1 MNNIPFLVSRFS
13 FLVSGYRARFL
24 TRNEKRETSKF
35 CLARL
40 LVTFLAAAAI
50 LPAAPPKLVLAIVID
65 QFRYDYLLR
74 IFFPDLAPRG
84 FTTLFVFFLFLGGI
98 QLLCLSII
106 GSYLAHIYD
115 EVKRRPPYI
124 VESILNPPK
133 ENRAE

>member
-1 MNNIPFLVSRFS
+1 MRSWAQISAVLYGGNKASSRAS
-13 FLVSGYRARFL
+13 M
-24 TRNEKRETSKF
+24 TRSMERTGS
-35 CLARL
+35 
-40 LVTFLAAAAI
+40 
-50 LPAAPPKLVLAIVID
+50 
-65 QFRYDYLLR
+65 
-74 IFFPDLAPRG
+74 DLAPRG

-133 ENRAE
+133 GAEKEPPPSAKP